1 MNETPTLYERLNR
14 LVDKGETRFGN
25 QGWVFLVVFL
35 LMLAASFYV
44 RPGTNYYGHGVHF
57 EALSRNPLDLRNG
70 NVLGFRIMTPLLAF
84 LVGLRG
90 KSFILLNLVFAG
102 VTIGAVYRYFRSRS
116 NQPGDALFGAMC
128 LTFSSVVLVT
138 IYYAGFCDA
147 LTYLALF
154 LMWRWRSRPLLFY
167 PLLLAGVLN
176 HESVLFTIPWFAYL
190 KVSDASRKSA
200 ALAELLIG
208 LGAVL
213 LAYYLFRRWISLDG
227 EIGLTSGS
235 YLRSFIADPLFAVKP
250 AYLFYWVGLFS
261 VFKLLWVFPLVAVV
275 AMWKNGRRRDVY
287 GIVILMACAV
297 SQLAIAYD
305 TTRMLTLGFLVLII
319 PLEYLFTTGT
329 YRFRQWAPWVLI
341 GNLLVPQL
349 YTAANIVEIMHSIP
363 ATLLRMIIEKG
374 PYWVG

>member
-1 MNETPTLYERLNR
+1 MNEKSILYEHLNR
-14 LVDKGETRFGN
+14 LVAAGEARFGRW
-25 QGWVFLVVFL
+25 GWVFLVVFL

-44 RPGTNYYGHGVHF
+44 RPGTNYYGHGVNF
-57 EALSRNPLDLRNG
+57 EALSRNPFDLRNG
-70 NVLGFRIMTPLLAF
+70 NVLGYRVMTPFLAY

-102 VTIGAVYRYFRSRS
+102 VTIGAAYRHFRGRS
-116 NQPGDALFGAMC
+116 DQPGDALFGALC

-147 LTYLALF
+147 LTYLTLF
-154 LMWRWRSRPLLFY
+154 LMWRWRLRPLLFY
-167 PLLLAGVLN
+167 PLLLVGVLN

-190 KVSDASRKSA
+190 KLSDAPRKSVV
-200 ALAELLIG
+200 LVELLIG
-208 LGAVL
+208 LGTSL
-213 LAYYLFRRWISLDG
+213 LVYYLFRRWISLDG
-227 EIGLTSGS
+227 EIGLSLGA
-235 YLRSFIADPLFAVKP
+235 YLRPFVADPLSAVKH

-261 VFKLLWVFPLVAVV
+261 VFKLLWVFPLAAGI

-287 GIVILMACAV
+287 GMFLLMTCAV
-297 SQLAIAYD
+297 CQLAIAYD
-305 TTRMLTLGFLVLII
+305 TTRMLTLGFMVLIVS
-319 PLEYLFTTGT
+319 LEYLFTTGA
-329 YRFRQWAPWVLI
+329 YRFRQWAPWVLV

-349 YTAANIVEIMHSIP
+349 YTAANIIEIMHSIP

>member
-1 MNETPTLYERLNR
+1 MNERPTLYEHLNR
-14 LVDKGETRFGN
+14 FVAAGEARFGRW
-25 QGWVFLVVFL
+25 GWVFIVVVL

-44 RPGTNYYGHGVHF
+44 RPGTNYYGHGVNF

-70 NVLGFRIMTPLLAF
+70 NLLGYRVMTPFLAY
-84 LVGLRG
+84 LIGLRG

-102 VTIGAVYRYFRSRS
+102 VTIGAVYRYFRGRS
-116 NQPGDALFGAMC
+116 DQPGDALFGALC

-154 LMWRWRSRPLLFY
+154 LMWRWRSRPLVFY
-167 PLLLAGVLN
+167 PLLLVGVLN
-176 HESVLFTIPWFAYL
+176 HESVLFTIPWYAYL
-190 KVSDASRKSA
+190 KLGDAPRKSVV
-200 ALAELLIG
+200 LAELLIG

-213 LAYYLFRRWISLDG
+213 VAYYLFRRWISLGG
-227 EIGLTSGS
+227 EIGLTSGA
-235 YLRSFIADPLFAVKP
+235 YLRSFTADPLSAVKR

-261 VFKLLWVFPLVAVV
+261 VFKLLWVFPIAAAS

-287 GIVILMACAV
+287 GMFILMACAV
-297 SQLAIAYD
+297 SQLALAYD
-305 TTRMLTLGFLVLII
+305 TTRMLTLGFMVLIVS
-319 PLEYLFTTGT
+319 LEYFFTTGA

-349 YTAANIVEIMHSIP
+349 YTAANIIEIMQSIP